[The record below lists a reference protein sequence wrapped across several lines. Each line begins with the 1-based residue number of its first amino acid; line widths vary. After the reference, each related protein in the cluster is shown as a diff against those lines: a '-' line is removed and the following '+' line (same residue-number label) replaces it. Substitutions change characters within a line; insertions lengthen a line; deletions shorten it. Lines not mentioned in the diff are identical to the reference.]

1 MQTNNK
7 MAVAPVGKLIWQMS
21 IPPLISMFLQYS
33 YNLIDSAFVA
43 RLSENALTAVSLSF
57 PITTLMNAASI
68 WIGVGVNVLIAGYL
82 GQKKQ
87 DEANTTVTHGLLLA
101 FGIGALLNL
110 LSLLIMKPYFRTF
123 TNNEEIYQLSIA
135 YMSVCSF
142 MQIPNMV
149 HIAIQK
155 MIQATGNMVAPMWF
169 QIAGGLVS
177 AYTDSVATGI
187 DAAGT
192 VTMTERSLVEVRG
205 IDAAGTVTMTERS
218 LVEVRAGYQEFSR
231 ADSALI
237 RLGAERMSADYG
249 EDVRAVYAVKA
260 DAEARALACA
270 SEATSG
276 AARTAVTGHIFLPE
290 RAN

>member
-57 PITTLMNAASI
+57 PITTLMNATSI

-82 GQKKQ
+82 GEKKQ

-110 LSLLIMKPYFRTF
+110 LSLLIMKPYFRAF
-123 TNNEEIYQLSIA
+123 TNNEEIYQLSLA

-149 HIAIQK
+149 HFLARISHQPF
-155 MIQATGNMVAPMWF
+155 VE
-169 QIAGGLVS
+169 QISQRGKIVVHAAVCAVHIVVDSDKTHSLLREQHFRVKPYLQVVS
-177 AYTDSVATGI
+177 
-187 DAAGT
+187 
-192 VTMTERSLVEVRG
+192 
-205 IDAAGTVTMTERS
+205 
-218 LVEVRAGYQEFSR
+218 
-231 ADSALI
+231 
-237 RLGAERMSADYG
+237 
-249 EDVRAVYAVKA
+249 
-260 DAEARALACA
+260 
-270 SEATSG
+270 
-276 AARTAVTGHIFLPE
+276 P
-290 RAN
+290 